1 MAVSLKNFNAT
12 MELQAQS
19 TYNHK
24 IKALSGKLDLYV
36 YPVPSLGFKIKHLC
50 EVGLDLAYQI
60 GYSTKFLGPTTIVF
74 GATTSLPD
82 DAAINIDLMNHD
94 RSWHTGFE
102 HAVLRPLF
110 DIKAVSNSIKFAV
123 YTQADMRFGIDIN
136 KVGRMDV
143 ELNLKIPQLSTAV
156 TAGYSKH
163 FSSPVLESELI
174 TKLFVHIEEGGFC
187 SHDDGAAETGARAT
201 SAVGV
206 ELWFEVHAGE
216 EKAAN
221 IYSRKLW
228 NVTNTFS
235 DVCEPLDSKIL
246 GVVPEEMAAEL
257 LLPLS
262 LVPKLDTLGS

>member
-1 MAVSLKNFNAT
+1 MAVSPKNFNAT

-24 IKALSGKLDLYV
+24 IESLSAKKDLYV
-36 YPVPSLGFKIKHLC
+36 YPVPTLGFKIKHLC

-60 GYSTKFLGPTTIVF
+60 GYATKFLGPTTIVF
-74 GATTSLPD
+74 GATSSLPD
-82 DAAINIDLMNHD
+82 DAVINIDLMAHD
-94 RSWHTGFE
+94 KSWHTGFE
-102 HAVLRPLF
+102 NAVLRPLF

-123 YTQADMRFGIDIN
+123 YTQADIRFGIDIN

-163 FSSPVLESELI
+163 FSSPILKSELI

-187 SHDDGAAETGARAT
+187 SQDDGAAETGAKTT
-201 SAVGV
+201 SALSI

-228 NVTNTFS
+228 NVTDTFNEM
-235 DVCEPLDSKIL
+235 CEPLDSKIF
-246 GVVPEEMAAEL
+246 GVVPEEMAAKL

-262 LVPKLDTLGS
+262 LVPKLGTLDP